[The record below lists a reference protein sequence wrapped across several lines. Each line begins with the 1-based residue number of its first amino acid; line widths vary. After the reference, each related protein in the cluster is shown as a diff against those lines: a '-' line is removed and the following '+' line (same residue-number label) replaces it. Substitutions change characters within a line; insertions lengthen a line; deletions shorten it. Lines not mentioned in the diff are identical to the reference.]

1 MNASTKWLGR
11 LAAPA
16 LLLLGGAAHADSISP
31 AEYSDSLA
39 VGESVTIR
47 KTVTVDAAPP
57 TGALIDVHFLF
68 DTSGSMERDDRLPL
82 VKRSIAMLLEQ
93 LAEAD
98 RVSVV
103 TYGNRSSL
111 LIANAP
117 ASAKAEI
124 LDTLERLQSGGSTN
138 LGAGVNLGFQ
148 VAQRHFLTGGV
159 NRVVLCSDGV
169 ANVGPDQAQTLAD
182 QVARLRGHGVTFTS
196 IGVGTD
202 TAGAGYDDAILE
214 DLANKGD
221 GTYHFIGSDDDARRV
236 LNRKHE
242 RDLLCAAI
250 EEDINAE
257 DWDAAMTLVKELAE
271 RFGYRAEAESFRER
285 IEKARSTTTD
295 RRVTEAIRHLD
306 AMIVRLEWDKALEE
320 AERIARLF
328 PGSPR
333 ADGLRNKVV
342 RSRERYKE
350 DLERRFLHAAEA
362 ERVDE
367 ALELLRELD
376 GYLTEAEAA
385 PYQEL
390 ARGVIGKARENLGV
404 RFKLLVRDKNWR
416 EAAAVGERI
425 IEEFPNTRMADE
437 VRGMIDHIRE
447 RASAMSGVNGV

>member
-1 MNASTKWLGR
+1 MRGADAGQLSR
-11 LAAPA
+11 RA
-16 LLLLGGAAHADSISP
+16 LHS
-31 AEYSDSLA
+31 
-39 VGESVTIR
+39 
-47 KTVTVDAAPP
+47 
-57 TGALIDVHFLF
+57 
-68 DTSGSMERDDRLPL
+68 
-82 VKRSIAMLLEQ
+82 
-93 LAEAD
+93 
-98 RVSVV
+98 
-103 TYGNRSSL
+103 
-111 LIANAP
+111 P
-117 ASAKAEI
+117 ASAGSRAQPRMD
-124 LDTLERLQSGGSTN
+124 LMTDTRGDHSSGGDDRSDGGGGFDLPIWAIGWYLLVLAGAITIALVGQATDREVMYVLGLAGLMGVALQVPLVVLVHQSAAARDQRGTARAMRELSRALERS
-138 LGAGVNLGFQ
+138 A
-148 VAQRHFLTGGV
+148 
-159 NRVVLCSDGV
+159 DE
-169 ANVGPDQAQTLAD
+169 LA
-182 QVARLRGHGVTFTS
+182 LS
-196 IGVGTD
+196 
-202 TAGAGYDDAILE
+202 
-214 DLANKGD
+214 
-221 GTYHFIGSDDDARRV
+221 DDARRV

-242 RDLLCAAI
+242 RDLLCRAI

-257 DWDAAMTLVKELAE
+257 DWDAALTLVKELAE

-285 IEKARSTTTD
+285 IERSRATTTD

-306 AMIVRLEWDKALEE
+306 AMIVRLEWDGALEE

-367 ALELLRELD
+367 ALDLLKELD

-404 RFKLLVRDKNWR
+404 KFKLLVRDRNWR
-416 EAAAVGERI
+416 EAAHVGERI

-447 RASAMSGVNGV
+447 RATAIARVNGDV